1 MPTKGRVRKAALA
14 DRAQIEVLLDGFQL
28 RSATTCTWGP
38 QWWEWLCERNPAL
51 GPDRADFPWG
61 WVLEANGEIVG
72 FFGNIPMLY
81 RFGQQTLL
89 ASIASH
95 WAVIRPFRAQTDE
108 LATAYFG
115 QPVVDLLMVTSGIQ
129 ATGRIFERHGALPM
143 PLSDYQRVLY
153 WVIDPEGFVAAA
165 LLKKNIQP
173 ALSRFCGLALAPL
186 LKNAARL
193 TAHRPGPVPSGVH
206 LETTGPNAVT
216 EEFDELWERKSAE
229 RPRLYAYRRTKDLRW
244 HFECASRQNDVKVI
258 CCRRAGRLEGFA
270 VLSCEETVKIGL
282 VRAKL
287 VDLFVASDSLDL
299 VSALLSGAYEQA
311 KARGCHLLELVGFPA
326 EFRALAQRFRP
337 LSRLY
342 PSFPFYYK
350 TTSTELHVALGV
362 QEAWHPT
369 LYDGDSSLF

>member
-1 MPTKGRVRKAALA
+1 MREATLT
-14 DRAQIEVLLDGFQL
+14 DRAQIEALFDGFQL
-28 RSATTCTWGP
+28 RSETARTWGP
-38 QWWEWLCERNPAL
+38 QWWEWLWERNPAL
-51 GPDRADFPWG
+51 GPDRIDLPLG
-61 WVLEANGEIVG
+61 WVLEANGAIVG

-89 ASIASH
+89 AGIASH
-95 WAVIRPFRAQTDE
+95 WAVLQPFRTQTDE

-129 ATGRIFERHGALPM
+129 ATGRIFDRHGALPM
-143 PLSDYQRVLY
+143 PLSDFRRVLY
-153 WVIDPEGFVAAA
+153 WVIDPEGFVSAA
-165 LLKKNIQP
+165 LLKKKIHP

-193 TAHRPGPVPSGVH
+193 TVHRPGSLRTGIQ
-206 LETTGPNAVT
+206 LETIGLSAVT
-216 EEFDELWERKSAE
+216 EEFDELWERKTAE

-244 HFECASRQNDVKVI
+244 HFECASRRNDLRVI
-258 CCRRAGRLEGFA
+258 CCRRGGRLEGFA
-270 VLSCEETVKIGL
+270 VLSCEDTVKIDL
-282 VRAKL
+282 VRAKI

-299 VSALLSGAYEQA
+299 VSALLAGAYEQA
-311 KARGCHLLELVGFPA
+311 KARGCHLLEFVGFPA
-326 EFRALAQRFRP
+326 EFRALARSFRP

-350 TTSTELHVALGV
+350 ARSTELHTALGV